1 MTLPT
6 NLLRPPLG
14 AAEVFALAFDRGPI
28 ALNPSR
34 GDEPTGTVMRM
45 GVDIAAVDPAD
56 QRSIEA
62 YHAVAAAARAAD
74 VPDFPPLALREVIGS
89 LRHPF
94 SYKDSLHL
102 LAQVDGRP
110 AATLDLGFPLKDNLH
125 VGHVE
130 ITVHPDLRRRG
141 LGRRLYETALEQAR
155 QRGRKVLMGNYPEAL
170 PEGGPE
176 RDPAFGAF
184 ARAMGAV
191 PALPEVRRRLD
202 LSTVDSAEWTPL
214 LAEAQAKA
222 SGYTLMSWTGETP
235 EELVGEVARLEG
247 RMNIDAPIGDLQL
260 EQESY
265 DAERMRDIER
275 ILKLRGWRQYQVGV
289 RHDATGTLAA
299 WTAISFVPDA
309 AEHGWQGTTIVD
321 PDHRGH
327 RLGMLVKIENLRFTL
342 SREPALRYV
351 DTWNAAVNQHMIAIN
366 EALGFRAVD
375 VWIGC
380 QADI

>member
-1 MTLPT
+1 
-6 NLLRPPLG
+6 
-14 AAEVFALAFDRGPI
+14 
-28 ALNPSR
+28 
-34 GDEPTGTVMRM
+34 
-45 GVDIAAVDPAD
+45 
-56 QRSIEA
+56 
-62 YHAVAAAARAAD
+62 
-74 VPDFPPLALREVIGS
+74 
-89 LRHPF
+89 
-94 SYKDSLHL
+94 
-102 LAQVDGRP
+102 
-110 AATLDLGFPLKDNLH
+110 
-125 VGHVE
+125 
-130 ITVHPDLRRRG
+130 
-141 LGRRLYETALEQAR
+141 
-155 QRGRKVLMGNYPEAL
+155 
-170 PEGGPE
+170 
-176 RDPAFGAF
+176 
-184 ARAMGAV
+184 
-191 PALPEVRRRLD
+191 
-202 LSTVDSAEWTPL
+202 
-214 LAEAQAKA
+214 
-222 SGYTLMSWTGETP
+222 MSWTGETP

-309 AEHGWQGTTIVD
+309 AGHGWQGTTIVD